1 MDAEYRQTRPF
12 RIYVLGPH
20 ENTNRAFFGGIRA
33 HASQSG
39 RDQIEDSGDYAVK
52 NTITVLSQPRPPSR
66 SPVRYVLT
74 EDWSLVNSQHSIPY
88 SMIAD
93 RIDAYIVV
101 FRFESG
107 EDFSAIYDRIMKRVI
122 DICDAQISD
131 VKKSVFIVAHRYT
144 ETSKAGFHADDMRAL
159 KRSTHA
165 VYRCEN
171 LNNFSDCGAIMD
183 LVLAELTRIHA
194 AHYLGLQSRGYQGA
208 SALTQM
214 PSVMAMAWAGLQ
226 TLFSGLMPPIC
237 GTPVLAAYSEGA
249 LEGSQVSAS
258 PAMNK

>member
-1 MDAEYRQTRPF
+1 MDTEYRQTRPF

-39 RDQIEDSGDYAVK
+39 RDQIEDLGDYAVK
-52 NTITVLSQPRPPSR
+52 NTITVLSQPRPPSL

-88 SMIAD
+88 SMIGD

-101 FRFESG
+101 FRYESG
-107 EDFSAIYDRIMKRVI
+107 EDFSAIYDRIMKRVV
-122 DICDAQISD
+122 DICDAQFTG
-131 VKKSVFIVAHRYT
+131 VKKSVFIVAHRYM
-144 ETSKAGFHADDMRAL
+144 ETSKAGFHSDDMRAL

-171 LNNFSDCGAIMD
+171 LNNFSDCGAVMD
-183 LVLAELTRIHA
+183 MVLTELTRIHA
-194 AHYLGLQSRGYQGA
+194 AHHLGLQTRGYQGG
-208 SALTQM
+208 SALAQM
-214 PSVMAMAWAGLQ
+214 PSLVTMAWTGLQ
-226 TLFSGLMPPIC
+226 SLVSGFLPPIC
-237 GTPVLAAYSEGA
+237 GAPVLAGYSEGA
-249 LEGSQVSAS
+249 LEGSQVSAPS
-258 PAMNK
+258 AMNK